1 MAERT
6 RQARAYARTNARAY
20 GRGYGR
26 TTART
31 YGAAYT
37 YGSEA
42 PELYPQVP
50 ARRRPQRPA
59 PVRTRPSEEEL
70 QRNRAAVERNRE
82 RASRLNP
89 ALITFMVTMVIIMG
103 VFLVEYLTL
112 QSKVSSTLSEI
123 STMET
128 HLQTLKAS
136 NDETLSQIE
145 ASVNLDEIKYKAIT
159 ELGMSYATDDQ
170 IIPFANDSSDYVH
183 QVTEVGK

>member
-1 MAERT
+1 MAQR
-6 RQARAYARTNARAY
+6 RQSRAY
-20 GRGYGR
+20 GRGYG
-26 TTART
+26 
-31 YGAAYT
+31 YGYGRSAAAAYT

-50 ARRRPQRPA
+50 ARRRREPA
-59 PVRTRPSEEEL
+59 PVRTRPSGEEL
-70 QRNRAAVERNRE
+70 RRSREAIARNRE

-89 ALITFMVTMVIIMG
+89 ALITFMVTMVVIMG
-103 VFLVEYLTL
+103 VFLVQYISL
-112 QSKVSSTLSEI
+112 QSRVSSTLSEI

-128 HLQTLKAS
+128 QLQTLKAS
-136 NDETLSQIE
+136 NDETLNQIE

-170 IIPFANDSSDYVH
+170 IVPFANDSSDYVH

>member
-1 MAERT
+1 
-6 RQARAYARTNARAY
+6 
-20 GRGYGR
+20 
-26 TTART
+26 
-31 YGAAYT
+31 
-37 YGSEA
+37 
-42 PELYPQVP
+42 
-50 ARRRPQRPA
+50 
-59 PVRTRPSEEEL
+59 VRTRPSEEEL

-128 HLQTLKAS
+128 QLQTLKAS

>member
-6 RQARAYARTNARAY
+6 RQARAY

-26 TTART
+26 AAGRS
-31 YGAAYT
+31 YRAAYT

-50 ARRRPQRPA
+50 ARRRTQRPA
-59 PVRTRPSEEEL
+59 PVRRVPSKEEL
-70 QRNRAAVERNRE
+70 QRSRQAVERNRE

-89 ALITFMVTMVIIMG
+89 ALITFMVTMVVIMG

-112 QSKVSSTLSEI
+112 QAKVSSTLGEI
-123 STMET
+123 SSMET
-128 HLQTLKAS
+128 QLQTLKAS
-136 NDETLSQIE
+136 NDETLGQIE

-170 IIPFANDSSDYVH
+170 IISFANDSSDYVH